1 MIYYRLLKRNLH
13 TPHTI
18 YGSNLINHRF
28 KKWSISL
35 QRFQIEKQTLMTSR
49 AKKYKNDTLTK
60 PRLGTQPY
68 FRRNEKFETSAE
80 KKTLFCQFY
89 SVSFILSVLF
99 CQFNSSLF
107 QILGELRRVIEAGT
121 RKTVGMGV
129 KPTKTT
135 CLASATVICHSHVL

>member
-18 YGSNLINHRF
+18 HGSNSIDHRF
-28 KKWSISL
+28 KKWSISS
-35 QRFQIEKQTLMTSR
+35 QRSQIEKQTLMTSR

-80 KKTLFCQFY
+80 KKTLFCQF
-89 SVSFILSVLF
+89 
-99 CQFNSSLF
+99 NSSLF
-107 QILGELRRVIEAGT
+107 QILGELKRVIEAGT

>member
-13 TPHTI
+13 TLHTI
-18 YGSNLINHRF
+18 HRSNLINHRF

-35 QRFQIEKQTLMTSR
+35 QRSQIEKQTLMTSR

-80 KKTLFCQFY
+80 KKTLFCQ
-89 SVSFILSVLF
+89 S
-99 CQFNSSLF
+99 NSSLF
-107 QILGELRRVIEAGT
+107 QILGELKRVIEAGT

-129 KPTKTT
+129 RPTKTT
-135 CLASATVICHSHVL
+135 CLASATVICHLHVL